1 MLDISGDDSQFEQ
14 SLKFFEPPLEH
25 HEDTL
30 ISNRER
36 VKHKGGARPD
46 QLLSDDSVLKQFI
59 QNDVRQ
65 FNASKSNTMKSQSNK
80 IEDTPD
86 YSNLNP
92 QSNGALK
99 QDSDKFKKLKVV
111 KKVGFEK
118 KGSNNSLSE
127 IFVKDG

>member
-1 MLDISGDDSQFEQ
+1 
-14 SLKFFEPPLEH
+14 
-25 HEDTL
+25 
-30 ISNRER
+30 
-36 VKHKGGARPD
+36 
-46 QLLSDDSVLKQFI
+46 VLKQFI